1 MIYNYYH
8 KVQIINIKLY
18 KRNFQKGEFMQE
30 FLLILSTI
38 ITIVIVGYFVLNRYN
53 SIFIF
58 ISSGLMIFF
67 IITLVTGT
75 SVLGDKSTGN
85 IFLDIVELLNII
97 WKKNAGGIAVI
108 LMSVTAYA
116 AYMSHIK
123 AANLLADQATR
134 VLVHLK
140 NPYLVMSGILLLGF
154 GLKLMITSHSGL
166 SILMMATAFPILIRL
181 GISRLSAAAIMVAV
195 GSLDWGPNDG
205 SVIFGADVAQMGVTE
220 YVSQYQMPVA
230 LCVIGLLTVFYGF
243 YFKYLDSKNK
253 GVNDTV
259 EEMETEDLSG
269 IPCWYSLLPV
279 IPLAL
284 VVAFAFIP
292 TINMNVISAN
302 IIGFIIVFTVE
313 IFRIKNLKEVSC
325 SMTVALGAMGVCFA
339 NIVSIIIA
347 AGFFAESIKA
357 IGGISLIASFL
368 ATMDAPIIIVVT
380 FMSLITFGASI
391 LMGSGNASWVA
402 FGPLVP
408 DVVKILGT
416 SVMLFSVPMQIA
428 ASLGR
433 TISPVA
439 GALIA
444 VAGMAKVDIT
454 DLVKQNIVPM
464 IFGFIVNVILSI
476 ILI

>member
-181 GISRLSAAAIMVAV
+181 DRK
-195 GSLDWGPNDG
+195 
-205 SVIFGADVAQMGVTE
+205 SVV
-220 YVSQYQMPVA
+220 
-230 LCVIGLLTVFYGF
+230 
-243 YFKYLDSKNK
+243 
-253 GVNDTV
+253 
-259 EEMETEDLSG
+259 
-269 IPCWYSLLPV
+269 
-279 IPLAL
+279 
-284 VVAFAFIP
+284 
-292 TINMNVISAN
+292 
-302 IIGFIIVFTVE
+302 
-313 IFRIKNLKEVSC
+313 
-325 SMTVALGAMGVCFA
+325 
-339 NIVSIIIA
+339 
-347 AGFFAESIKA
+347 
-357 IGGISLIASFL
+357 
-368 ATMDAPIIIVVT
+368 
-380 FMSLITFGASI
+380 
-391 LMGSGNASWVA
+391 
-402 FGPLVP
+402 
-408 DVVKILGT
+408 
-416 SVMLFSVPMQIA
+416 
-428 ASLGR
+428 
-433 TISPVA
+433 
-439 GALIA
+439 
-444 VAGMAKVDIT
+444 
-454 DLVKQNIVPM
+454 
-464 IFGFIVNVILSI
+464 
-476 ILI
+476 